1 MKALLSQCMKYMP
14 AACMKSLTLT
24 HEGWEF
30 GFAKFQFITPQALSW
45 ETAGVAIVSTC
56 FLLALAGGMWF
67 NLIRNVP
74 QWRNGRRR
82 RLKISRWMT
91 SYGFESRLW

>member
-30 GFAKFQFITPQALSW
+30 GFAKFQFIEQKNPWGACAKRRAFVGICLNPP
-45 ETAGVAIVSTC
+45 GK
-56 FLLALAGGMWF
+56 
-67 NLIRNVP
+67 LI
-74 QWRNGRRR
+74 
-82 RLKISRWMT
+82 
-91 SYGFESRLW
+91 